1 MNLLVFIQEI
11 ICIMPSLIARIK
23 DWGYVINLVKYKSVG
38 THWIALYVNGNIVT
52 YVDSFRV
59 EHIKRVA
66 Y

>member
-1 MNLLVFIQEI
+1 
-11 ICIMPSLIARIK
+11 MPSLIARIK